1 MLSVPQ
7 IVQSKLKLKYIDF
20 NNGSVDEYAICSASH
35 AEHNK
40 ERTDAFSIGCW
51 FRTTTVNFGVFLGKT
66 RDATAGTALRGYD
79 IYMFAGDGT
88 LGFNLNNNFVPFGN
102 YISKA
107 TLASFNDG
115 RWHFYVGTYDGTS
128 NTNGMHLWVDA
139 VDQPT
144 LVLRN
149 NLTATIQNVAPLAM
163 AVQSSILTTTSQ
175 HQISHGFIANRV
187 LTGAEI
193 LDMYAR
199 RSPPP
204 YDIFTRFPFLSGVIQ
219 GLWLPQLTD
228 TNPTLTDSISGRDMT
243 MVNME
248 AADILS
254 R

>member
-1 MLSVPQ
+1 MLLNT
-7 IVQSKLKLKYIDF
+7 ITQSKLKLKALSFDGV
-20 NNGSVDEYAICSASH
+20 NEYAICSASH
-35 AEHNK
+35 AEHAK
-40 ERTDAFSIGCW
+40 ERTDSFSLGCW
-51 FRTTTVNFGVFLGKT
+51 FRTQTTNFGVFLGKT

-88 LGFNLNNNFVPFGN
+88 LGFNLNNNFVVAGN

-128 NTNGMHLWVDA
+128 STNGMHLWVDA

-149 NLTATIQNVAPLAM
+149 ALSATIQNAAPLAM
-163 AVQSSILTTTSQ
+163 AVQSSILTTVTQ
-175 HQISHGFIANRV
+175 ADISHGFIANRA
-187 LTGAEI
+187 LTGTEI
-193 LDMYAR
+193 ADMYAV

-204 YDIFTRFPFLSGVIQ
+204 YDHFSRFPFLSGVIQ
-219 GLWLPQLTD
+219 GHWLPQLMD
-228 TNPTLTDSISGRDMT
+228 TSPTLTDSINGHDMT
-243 MVNME
+243 MTNME
-248 AADILS
+248 AADIFS